1 MAEEIAYKVSVDTGQ
16 GGKSL
21 KDLKND
27 FKNAQSE
34 LSGLEQGTKAY
45 IKQLEKLGAIRDNIG
60 DLNAEINAFNPE
72 GKVKAFGNVIGGMAS
87 GFAAAQ
93 GAAALFG
100 GQSEQVEKTL
110 LKVQAA
116 MAFSEGIKGVMG
128 LADGFKVLGNV
139 IRANPLML
147 IATIIIG
154 IGTALFALKDK
165 ISFVG
170 DAFDFVGEIIGDLVQ
185 GFKDLTDW
193 IGLTSNAS
201 DELAETQ
208 IANAKKTGD
217 AISDRYDREIERA
230 TAAGKNTVDL
240 EREKQKAIIETLK
253 LEAIAIVQAA
263 KARGEFT
270 EEENT
275 RFTELIALTQK
286 ASDEIVI
293 INIKENKK
301 KEDENKALTKKGKAE
316 LKTREEE
323 EKAHLAHLKE
333 INELWLQSHF
343 DAGRAAYDANIEQNK
358 INKEQE
364 AIDLNAMAAEYREA
378 DSEDAIATAAYTYDA
393 VSGLNSQEVNERLEL
408 AQASNNSLM
417 ELSNLLFEVKRGNMV
432 KGSAQELKLAKR
444 QFAINKALAI
454 TNTVISTVQGM
465 IKAIANNPPPSPIGI
480 IGAALTGVAGTIATA
495 KIATTKF
502 MGGGG
507 DGGGGGGSAGTI
519 AIPAPPT
526 IAPPSQGNTDLNPDG
541 TIKNKSTS
549 QSTIKAYVVETDV
562 TKTQKTVKQ
571 IEDKAKL

>member
-21 KDLKND
+21 KDLKTD

-34 LSGLEQGTKAY
+34 LSGLETGTKAY

-72 GKVKAFGNVIGGMAS
+72 GKVKAFGTVIGGMAS

-100 GQSEQVEKTL
+100 NESEEVQKTL

-116 MAFSEGIKGVMG
+116 MAFAEGIKGVMG
-128 LADGFKVLGNV
+128 LKDAFTVLGNV
-139 IRANPLML
+139 LKANPIIL
-147 IATIIIG
+147 IATIIVG

-165 ISFVG
+165 IGFVG
-170 DAFDFVGEIIGDLVQ
+170 DAFDFLGEIIGTVVQ

-201 DELAETQ
+201 DDLAATQ

-217 AISDRYDREIERA
+217 AISDRYDREIARA

-270 EEENT
+270 EAENT

-286 ASDEIVI
+286 ASDEIVL

-301 KEDENKALTKKGKAE
+301 KEDDNKAHTDKYKTELDKRNQAERDARQKQTDYLKQIEAEVAEAKLEDDLKKA
-316 LKTREEE
+316 EEE
-323 EKAHLAHLKE
+323 EIEAGNLIAKNIKA
-333 INELWLQSHF
+333 Q
-343 DAGRAAYDANIEQNK
+343 
-358 INKEQE
+358 
-364 AIDLNAMAAEYREA
+364 
-378 DSEDAIATAAYTYDA
+378 EDATALANFRI
-393 VSGLNSQEVNERLEL
+393 SEKEREEKEKQALEQQTFDQSVAL
-408 AQASNNSLM
+408 AQQSTQAIGD
-417 ELSNLLFEVKRGNMV
+417 LSNLLFDLKRKNMV

-444 QFAINKALAI
+444 QFAIQKALAI

-480 IGAALTGVAGTIATA
+480 IGAALTGVAGTVATA
-495 KIATTKF
+495 TIASKKF
-502 MGGGG
+502 MG
-507 DGGGGGGSAGTI
+507 DGGGGDSGGGGAGSVS
-519 AIPAPPT
+519 IPQPPT

-541 TIKNKSTS
+541 TIKNKQSS
-549 QSTIKAYVVETDV
+549 QPVIKAFVVETDV